1 MLQKKISKPQQHHTK
16 RQLSIQFSLDGF
28 SFCISNAENCIV
40 HFSSYTFDNEGTTP
54 ESLLGL
60 IEEVFKNDEDLH
72 DDFES
77 VMVIHQNHLSSLVP
91 IVYFDEKQLKSYL
104 HYTIKTISTDF
115 IAFDDLDIM
124 DAKNVYIPYIN
135 VNNFFFQHFGSFEYK
150 HHTTVLIDKFLKHSK
165 KVHTCFYV
173 NVSKHGLDIV
183 FIDNEKLILSNSFEF
198 YSKEDFIYHIL
209 FTFEQLKLDPNESPV
224 YFTGNIYKASDLY
237 KIAYKY
243 IRNIEFLSSSQVFF
257 DGEELEKHSNFI
269 LLG

>member
-1 MLQKKISKPQQHHTK
+1 MLQKKISKSQQHHTK

-77 VMVIHQNHLSSLVP
+77 VMVIHENHLSSLVP
-91 IVYFDEKQLKSYL
+91 NVYFDEKHLKSYL

-124 DAKNVYIPYIN
+124 DAKTYTYLT
-135 VNNFFFQHFGSFEYK
+135 SM
-150 HHTTVLIDKFLKHSK
+150 
-165 KVHTCFYV
+165 
-173 NVSKHGLDIV
+173 
-183 FIDNEKLILSNSFEF
+183 
-198 YSKEDFIYHIL
+198 
-209 FTFEQLKLDPNESPV
+209 
-224 YFTGNIYKASDLY
+224 
-237 KIAYKY
+237 
-243 IRNIEFLSSSQVFF
+243 
-257 DGEELEKHSNFI
+257 
-269 LLG
+269 

>member
-1 MLQKKISKPQQHHTK
+1 M
-16 RQLSIQFSLDGF
+16 
-28 SFCISNAENCIV
+28 
-40 HFSSYTFDNEGTTP
+40 
-54 ESLLGL
+54 
-60 IEEVFKNDEDLH
+60 
-72 DDFES
+72 
-77 VMVIHQNHLSSLVP
+77 
-91 IVYFDEKQLKSYL
+91 
-104 HYTIKTISTDF
+104 
-115 IAFDDLDIM
+115 
-124 DAKNVYIPYIN
+124 
-135 VNNFFFQHFGSFEYK
+135 
-150 HHTTVLIDKFLKHSK
+150 KHSK
-165 KVHTCFYV
+165 KAHTCFYV

-243 IRNIEFLSSSQVFF
+243 IRNIEFLSSSQAFF